1 MQTQQI
7 GSSPLIATRLAYG
20 CMRLSWQ
27 PPRIDEE
34 GIAASIRILETA
46 VEAGYTLFDNAD
58 IYGRTACEM
67 IFGRALKKHPQWRE
81 RLVVVT
87 KCGIRVPDDP
97 QPGSPHRYDFSREHI
112 LRATEASLRR
122 LGVETID
129 LLLLHRPDF
138 LADPEE
144 IGSAFIQLRQE
155 GKVREFGV
163 SNFRPSLV
171 AAVQS
176 GLPFALQ
183 ANQVEIHPARLD
195 CFTDG
200 TLDQCLER
208 RITPM
213 AWSPLD
219 RGRVAAG
226 YVPEAG
232 SADFEYRSELL
243 RTLDEA
249 AGQYGCDRT
258 NIVLAWLLRHPS
270 RIIPVI
276 GTTNP
281 ERIRSAARATEIA
294 MDRETWYRIL
304 RAARGEALP

>member
-20 CMRLSWQ
+20 CMRLAWQ

-34 GIAASIRILETA
+34 AIAHSIRTLETA
-46 VEAGYTLFDNAD
+46 VEAGYTLFDHAD
-58 IYGRTACEM
+58 IYGRNACEM

-81 RLVVVT
+81 RLMIVT
-87 KCGIRVPDDP
+87 KCGIRVPGDP
-97 QPGSPHRYDFSREHI
+97 EPDSPHRYDFSREHI
-112 LRATEASLRR
+112 VRAAEGSLER
-122 LGVETID
+122 LGVGTID
-129 LLLLHRPDF
+129 LLLLHRPDY

-144 IGSAFIQLRQE
+144 IAAAFIALRQQ

-195 CFTDG
+195 CLTDG

-226 YVPEAG
+226 YTPEAD
-232 SADFEYRSELL
+232 ATDFEHRSGLL
-243 RTLDEA
+243 RALDEA
-249 AGQYGCDRT
+249 AARYETDRT

-270 RIIPVI
+270 RMIPVI
-276 GTTNP
+276 GTINP

-304 RAARGEALP
+304 RAAQGEPLP